1 MRELYAYVWR
11 SSASQQIVLIIL
23 AIIAAVLTTAP
34 LELQRHIINTLA
46 GHEKFERL
54 GWLCGGYLIAALSIG
69 GLKFIVNIKSAGLG
83 EFMIRSVR
91 EEVLRSSWPSA
102 DPGAITGE
110 TRKNKS
116 GGLVTTISSQAE
128 VVGKFVGD
136 CISTPI
142 VQAGTLLSVLS
153 YMLYTEPRL
162 GVVVLLIAV
171 PQLFVVPMIQRRINV
186 HVRERSH
193 TLVRAGD
200 LMVEPALG
208 HGSPAGSLGSE
219 IGKAFETIYRAR
231 LAVFK
236 LKFALKFL
244 ISALQSTAVFVLL
257 FAGGIMVLNGKTEI
271 GIVVAFISGLDR
283 ILEPWREMIAFL
295 RSTSAARVQFDL
307 IESTLGKKL

>member
-11 SSASQQIVLIIL
+11 SSAARQIILIIL
-23 AIIAAVLTTAP
+23 AIIAAVLATAP

-69 GLKFIVNIKSAGLG
+69 GLKYIVNIKSADLG
-83 EFMIRSVR
+83 ESMIRSLR
-91 EEVLRSSWPSA
+91 EEVLRSSSSA
-102 DPGAITGE
+102 NPDATPDE
-110 TRKNKS
+110 PRKNQS
-116 GGLVTTISSQAE
+116 GALVTTISSQAE
-128 VVGKFVGD
+128 AVGKFVGD

-200 LMVEPALG
+200 LMVDPALRSG
-208 HGSPAGSLGSE
+208 TSPSSLWNE
-219 IGKAFETIYRAR
+219 IRKAFETIYLAR

-236 LKFALKFL
+236 LKFRLKFL

-283 ILEPWREMIAFL
+283 VLEPWRELIAFF
-295 RSTSAARVQFDL
+295 RSTSAAKVQFDL